1 MAARIR
7 QLFRLYVL
15 YGKMD
20 WNFLMRDKRMGFITF
35 FCEWIY
41 SFSSVTGIALLA
53 VRFDGIGGLNAD
65 EILWLL
71 GFFMMAD
78 GATYM
83 LLGGYN
89 VLHISR
95 RVGRGQVDHMLIQPV
110 PLWMQ
115 LLTEGFM
122 PFSGSSGF
130 LSGVALTVFASH
142 RLQLPATPGWL
153 ILLLGYMLA
162 RMAVAAGCSF
172 IAGTAAFYKPVA
184 CEELS
189 SVTLDALNAAG
200 KFPMISLPEWLQAV
214 FSTLL
219 PVSLMAYLPSM
230 ILLGKIDAPMTCIW
244 PFAAGAAF
252 VSFAGL
258 IFRKGLKHYAAH
270 GCPRYKEMGHRC

>member
-1 MAARIR
+1 MADRIR
-7 QLFRLYVL
+7 QILRLYAL

-41 SFSSVTGIALLA
+41 TISGVTGIALLSI
-53 VRFDGIGGLNAD
+53 RFDGIGGLSAD

-78 GATYM
+78 GATYS
-83 LLGGYN
+83 LLGGFN

-95 RVGRGQVDHMLIQPV
+95 RIGRSQVDHMLIQPV

-130 LSGVALTVFASH
+130 WAGVIMTVVTTVRLGLTI
-142 RLQLPATPGWL
+142 TPGW
-153 ILLLGYMLA
+153 ILLLIAYTLA
-162 RMAVAAGCSF
+162 RMAIAASCSF

-189 SVTLDALNAAG
+189 SVVLDALNAAG
-200 KFPMISLPEWLQAV
+200 KYPLVALPEWLLGI
-214 FSTLL
+214 FSTLI
-219 PVSLMAYLPSM
+219 PVSLMAWLPGM
-230 ILLGKIDAPMTCIW
+230 VLLKKINAPLAMVW
-244 PFAAGAAF
+244 PFALG
-252 VSFAGL
+252 AGL
-258 IFRKGLKHYAAH
+258 LALASMLFRKGLKHYAEH

>member
-1 MAARIR
+1 MAARMKQI
-7 QLFRLYVL
+7 LRLYAL

-20 WNFLMRDKRMGFITF
+20 WNFLMRDKRMGFVTY
-35 FCEWIY
+35 FCEWMY
-41 SFSSVTGIALLA
+41 TVSSVTGIALLSI
-53 VRFDGIGGLNAD
+53 RFGGIGGLSAD

-71 GFFMMAD
+71 GFFMLAD
-78 GATYM
+78 GATYA

-95 RVGRGQVDHMLIQPV
+95 RIGRSQVDHMLIQPV
-110 PLWMQ
+110 PLWVQ

-130 LSGVALTVFASH
+130 LAGAILTAVTTV
-142 RLQLPATPGWL
+142 RLELSVTPGWL
-153 ILLLGYMLA
+153 LLLVGYTLA

-189 SVTLDALNAAG
+189 SVVLDALNAAG
-200 KFPMISLPEWLQAV
+200 KYPMAALPDWLAGV
-214 FSTLL
+214 FTTFL
-219 PVSLMAYLPSM
+219 PVSLMAWLPGT
-230 ILLGKIDAPMTCIW
+230 ILLGKLDAPLAMAW
-244 PFAAGAAF
+244 PFAAGAGFLAL
-252 VSFAGL
+252 AGL
-258 IFRKGLKHYAAH
+258 LFRKGLKHYAAH

>member
-1 MAARIR
+1 MAAKLK
-7 QLFRLYVL
+7 QMLRLYAL

-35 FCEWIY
+35 FCEWMY
-41 SFSSVTGIALLA
+41 TVSSVMGIALLSI
-53 VRFDGIGGLNAD
+53 RFDGIGGLSAD

-71 GFFMMAD
+71 GFFMTAD
-78 GATYM
+78 GATYS
-83 LLGGYN
+83 LLGGFN

-95 RVGRGQVDHMLIQPV
+95 RIGRSQVDHMLVQPV

-130 LSGVALTVFASH
+130 WAGVIMTCVTTVRLKLSVTL
-142 RLQLPATPGWL
+142 GW
-153 ILLLGYMLA
+153 ILLLIGYTIA

-189 SVTLDALNAAG
+189 SVVLDALNAAG
-200 KFPMISLPEWLQAV
+200 KYPLAALPDWLLGI
-214 FSTLL
+214 FSTFL
-219 PVSLMAYLPSM
+219 PVSLMAWLPGT
-230 ILLGKIDAPMTCIW
+230 ILLGKINAPQAMVW
-244 PFAAGAAF
+244 PFAAGAGFLAL
-252 VSFAGL
+252 AGL
-258 IFRKGLKHYAAH
+258 LFRKGLKHYAAH

>member
-1 MAARIR
+1 MAAEMKQI
-7 QLFRLYVL
+7 FRLCAL
-15 YGKMD
+15 YAKMD
-20 WNFLMRDKRMGFITF
+20 WNFLMRDKRMGFVTY

-41 SFSSVTGIALLA
+41 TVSSVAGIALLA
-53 VRFDGIGGLNAD
+53 VRFNGIGGLSAD

-71 GFFMMAD
+71 GFFMTAD

-83 LLGGYN
+83 TLGGYN

-95 RVGRGQVDHMLIQPV
+95 RIGRSQVDHMLIQPV

-130 LSGVALTVFASH
+130 LAGAALTAVTTV
-142 RLQLPATPGWL
+142 RLGLSVTLGW
-153 ILLLGYMLA
+153 ILLLFGYTLA

-189 SVTLDALNAAG
+189 SVVLDALNTAG
-200 KFPMISLPEWLQAV
+200 KYPMAALPDWLAGI
-214 FSTLL
+214 FSTFL
-219 PVSLMAYLPSM
+219 PVSLMAWLPGTV
-230 ILLGKIDAPMTCIW
+230 LLGKIDAPLAMAW
-244 PFAAGAAF
+244 PFAAGAGFLAL
-252 VSFAGL
+252 AGL
-258 IFRKGLKHYAAH
+258 LFRKGLKHYAAH